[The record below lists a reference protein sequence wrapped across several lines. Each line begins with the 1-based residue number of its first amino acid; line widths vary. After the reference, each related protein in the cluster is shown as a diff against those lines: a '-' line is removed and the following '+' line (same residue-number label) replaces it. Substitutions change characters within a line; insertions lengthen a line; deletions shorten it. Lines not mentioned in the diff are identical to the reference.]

1 MQVPVGACVLAS
13 LGGALIVLEGFAA
26 LVGASLLAS
35 VGVPAQGLSGLAAIL
50 VLDGVLVLLL
60 GFFLLFNPRSHQG
73 SGIALVIFGTLSLPL
88 GGGFFL
94 GALATIVGGVLAIV
108 FRPTPAEVEAPRS
121 VLEEAQDD
129 PVLEA
134 DLIDAGVL
142 VPSAEEPASP
152 GP

>member
-13 LGGALIVLEGFAA
+13 LGGALLVLEGFAA
-26 LVGASLLAS
+26 LVGASLLAA
-35 VGVPAQGLSGLAAIL
+35 VGVSAPGVAGLAALL
-50 VLDGVLVLLL
+50 VLDGILVLLI

-73 SGIALVIFGTLSLPL
+73 CGIALVTLGTLSLPL

-94 GALATIVGGVLAIV
+94 GAVVTLVGGVLAIV
-108 FRPTPAEVEAPRS
+108 FRPTPVEIEPPRTM
-121 VLEEAQDD
+121 LEEAEDD

-142 VPSAEEPASP
+142 VPPADDPSTP